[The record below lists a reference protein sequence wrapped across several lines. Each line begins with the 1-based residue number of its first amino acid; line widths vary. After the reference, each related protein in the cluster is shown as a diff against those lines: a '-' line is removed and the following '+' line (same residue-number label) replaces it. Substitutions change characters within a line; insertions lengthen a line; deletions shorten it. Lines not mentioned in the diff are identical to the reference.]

1 MLLGRRRHRAAAP
14 VRGGRAQRAR
24 QRAVAHRDPGPRG
37 QHPLCRGFPGSGVAP
52 ARHGRVHQRQHRR
65 GEGPVT
71 VSDNTSAT
79 AADVLP
85 ALEEVYTRIKRIS
98 RELRPGDR
106 IVADLGIDSLATVEL
121 LLSLEDRFGISLV
134 EDPRAADVETVGDL
148 VELITALRG

>member
-1 MLLGRRRHRAAAP
+1 M
-14 VRGGRAQRAR
+14 
-24 QRAVAHRDPGPRG
+24 
-37 QHPLCRGFPGSGVAP
+37 
-52 ARHGRVHQRQHRR
+52 
-65 GEGPVT
+65 T